1 MPIWAWIFL
10 AVCIAYG
17 AFVLWRAWT
26 KGFVKYGP
34 IQFTREADTFT
45 FWFLVTT
52 FCICELWFV
61 GMLVLV
67 VYSMINGSIYDQRN
81 CPTAQGWE
89 KAWSCPSVDE
99 NGAYI
104 PLGGRS

>member
-61 GMLVLV
+61 GMLDIVL
-67 VYSMINGSIYDQRN
+67 YSMINGYIY
-81 CPTAQGWE
+81 
-89 KAWSCPSVDE
+89 
-99 NGAYI
+99 
-104 PLGGRS
+104 